1 MSDDVASRHERK
13 LDIRAMTNSTPKL
26 NNKVEQQ
33 TSPNVVGVDRH
44 QRHCHRYHR
53 SSKSSPFF
61 HSGGRHTR
69 ANSGGRLSCSPQH
82 SPSKSMRNSPLRGGE
97 CSPRGSPTN
106 NSFYAGAKFS
116 EPPSP
121 ASLPKPPSHWVTR
134 LMNGCHRSVQDI
146 SRHLT
151 MVLQVQA

>member
-1 MSDDVASRHERK
+1 
-13 LDIRAMTNSTPKL
+13 MTNSTPKL

-33 TSPNVVGVDRH
+33 ASPNVVGAERH

-61 HSGGRHTR
+61 HSGGRHVRT
-69 ANSGGRLSCSPQH
+69 NSGGRLSCSPQH
-82 SPSKSMRNSPLRGGE
+82 SPSKSTRNSPLRGE
-97 CSPRGSPTN
+97 CSPRNGSPTN

-134 LMNGCHRSVQDI
+134 LMNGCHQSVQDI

-151 MVLQVQA
+151 MVLQIQA